1 MAGQALT
8 LFLGFKAVF
17 VTLAMLWTNF
27 VEIVPFGTVNLFLR
41 DAPQVQDATILNV
54 WITGVTFQD
63 TFILED

>member
-17 VTLAMLWTNF
+17 VTWVMLWTNF
-27 VEIVPFGTVNLFLR
+27 VGIVPFGTVNLFLQ